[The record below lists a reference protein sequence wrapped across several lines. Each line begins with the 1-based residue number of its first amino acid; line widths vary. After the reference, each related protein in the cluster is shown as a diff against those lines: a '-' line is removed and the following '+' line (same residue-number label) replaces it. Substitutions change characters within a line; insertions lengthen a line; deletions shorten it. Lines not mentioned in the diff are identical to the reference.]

1 MRAFIYVGGSIA
13 PDNIT
18 EHPKSGDLTIVADS
32 GLHNAKKLGERI
44 DIVLGDLD
52 SVGEFT
58 LPDGAEQITF
68 PPEKDLTD
76 AQLAVEAAIVRGA
89 DDIILIGGLD
99 GRLDHT
105 LSLMGILVDMNVRGV
120 HAVALS
126 GDNRIRYI

>member
-13 PDNIT
+13 PENIT
-18 EHPKSGDLTIVADS
+18 EHPKSGDLTIAADS

-52 SVGEFT
+52 SVGKFT

-76 AQLAVEAAIVRGA
+76 AQLAEYTANRTNEHGDRNYFYVFDAS
-89 DDIILIGGLD
+89 GLPARATYVITD
-99 GRLDHT
+99 PYH
-105 LSLMGILVDMNVRGV
+105 
-120 HAVALS
+120 
-126 GDNRIRYI
+126 Y